1 MKLKVLFL
9 AVASLSSPLDEKIPD
24 EAPDIESAEV
34 DLVRLF
40 AASIKLAEY
49 GGQALVEAHTAK
61 TVNVLS
67 KQSGGVAEVVTNA
80 DLESNKRMSFSF
92 PKLFPGVHVRSEEVT
107 DEPIGRALHSPVH
120 FSNGLGNQVRGFL
133 NVLFRTIGDAIK

>member
-1 MKLKVLFL
+1 MILKILFL
-9 AVASLSSPLDEKIPD
+9 AVASLTSPIDEKLPT
-24 EAPDIESAEV
+24 EAPGSNDAKV

-49 GGQALVEAHTAK
+49 GGEALVEAHTKK
-61 TVNVLS
+61 TVSVLS
-67 KQSGGVAEVVTNA
+67 KQSGGVAEIVTNA

-107 DEPIGRALHSPVH
+107 DEPIGKSSA
-120 FSNGLGNQVRGFL
+120 
-133 NVLFRTIGDAIK
+133 

>member
-1 MKLKVLFL
+1 MILKILFL
-9 AVASLSSPLDEKIPD
+9 AVVSLASPIDEKLPT
-24 EAPDIESAEV
+24 EAPGSKDAKV

-49 GGQALVEAHTAK
+49 GGEALVEAHTEK
-61 TVNVLS
+61 TVSVLS
-67 KQSGGVAEVVTNA
+67 KQSGGVAEIVTNA

-107 DEPIGRALHSPVH
+107 DEPIGKSKC
-120 FSNGLGNQVRGFL
+120 VRC
-133 NVLFRTIGDAIK
+133 

>member
-1 MKLKVLFL
+1 MKLKFLFL
-9 AVASLSSPLDEKIPD
+9 AVASLANPLDEKIPTEVSGSQD
-24 EAPDIESAEV
+24 AEV
-34 DLVRLF
+34 DLIRVF

-49 GGQALVEAHTAK
+49 GGQALVEAHTEK

-67 KQSGGVAEVVTNA
+67 KQSGGVAEIVTNA

-107 DEPIGRALHSPVH
+107 DEPIGRLMY
-120 FSNGLGNQVRGFL
+120 F
-133 NVLFRTIGDAIK
+133 

>member
-1 MKLKVLFL
+1 MILKILFL
-9 AVASLSSPLDEKIPD
+9 AVASLASPIDEKLPT
-24 EAPDIESAEV
+24 EAPGSKDAKV

-49 GGQALVEAHTAK
+49 GGEALVEAHTEK
-61 TVNVLS
+61 TVSVLS
-67 KQSGGVAEVVTNA
+67 KQSGGVAEIVTNA

-107 DEPIGRALHSPVH
+107 DEPIGKSKCLRCQILYSA
-120 FSNGLGNQVRGFL
+120 
-133 NVLFRTIGDAIK
+133 VLFSSAFPK

>member
-1 MKLKVLFL
+1 MKTKILFL
-9 AVASLSSPLDEKIPD
+9 AVATLASPIDEKIPA
-24 EAPDIESAEV
+24 EALASQNAEV

-49 GGQALVEAHTAK
+49 GGQALVEAHTEK
-61 TVNVLS
+61 TVSVLS
-67 KQSGGVAEVVTNA
+67 KQSGGVAEIVTNA

-107 DEPIGRALHSPVH
+107 DEPIGKSSA
-120 FSNGLGNQVRGFL
+120 
-133 NVLFRTIGDAIK
+133 

>member
-1 MKLKVLFL
+1 MKSKILFL
-9 AVASLSSPLDEKIPD
+9 AVATLASPIDEKIPT
-24 EAPDIESAEV
+24 EVPASQNAEV

-49 GGQALVEAHTAK
+49 GGQALVEAHTEK
-61 TVNVLS
+61 TVSVLS
-67 KQSGGVAEVVTNA
+67 KQSGGVAEIVTNA

-107 DEPIGRALHSPVH
+107 DEPIGKSKCLSH
-120 FSNGLGNQVRGFL
+120 
-133 NVLFRTIGDAIK
+133 IGKLSGHAA

>member
-1 MKLKVLFL
+1 MKFKILFL
-9 AVASLSSPLDEKIPD
+9 AVASLASPIDEKIPV
-24 EAPDIESAEV
+24 EASASQNAEV

-49 GGQALVEAHTAK
+49 GGQALVEAHKEK
-61 TVNVLS
+61 TVSVLS
-67 KQSGGVAEVVTNA
+67 KQSGGVAEIVTNA

-107 DEPIGRALHSPVH
+107 DEPIGKSKCLRCHIAC
-120 FSNGLGNQVRGFL
+120 LGSAIPKSSKLKV
-133 NVLFRTIGDAIK
+133 VLVC